1 MSERIAADLC
11 IIGAGSGGL
20 SVAAGA
26 AQMGARTV
34 LVERARMG
42 GECLNTGCVPS
53 KSLIAA
59 AKHAAQAR
67 ASAAFGVMLP
77 EPAIDFAAV
86 MRHVQGVIAA
96 LAPQDSAERFA
107 GLGVRVIRAEARF
120 AAPDE
125 VTAGDLSI
133 RARRIVIATGS
144 APTVP
149 PIPGLDAA
157 PFFTNETIFENS
169 VRPEHLV
176 VIGGGPVG
184 LELAQAHR
192 LLGSR
197 VTVLEAGRA
206 LAKDDPELAALLLER
221 LRADGIHLI
230 EGARVLRVERAGA
243 EVAVAFDGGAGEQ
256 RIAASHLLIAA
267 GRRATLAGLAL
278 DKAGIATD
286 AKGALVLD
294 RRLRTTNR
302 HVYAVGDAAGGP
314 QFTHAATYQA
324 GIVIRNALFR
334 LPAKV
339 DYRAMPWATYTAPEL
354 AQVGMTEAQARER
367 YGGDVTILR
376 SPFFDN
382 DRAHAERTTAGLVK
396 VVTRRN
402 GRILG
407 ASILGAAA
415 GELVALW
422 GLAIEGRVKLKTI
435 AQMIAPYPTFSEAS
449 KRAAGGFYAPRLFG
463 EGTRR
468 LVRFLARFG

>member
-1 MSERIAADLC
+1 M
-11 IIGAGSGGL
+11 L
-20 SVAAGA
+20 S
-26 AQMGARTV
+26 
-34 LVERARMG
+34 
-42 GECLNTGCVPS
+42 
-53 KSLIAA
+53 
-59 AKHAAQAR
+59 
-67 ASAAFGVMLP
+67 

-86 MRHVQGVIAA
+86 MRHVHGVIAA
-96 LAPQDSAERFA
+96 LAPQDSEERFA
-107 GLGVRVIRAEARF
+107 GLGVQVIRAEARF
-120 AAPDE
+120 TAPDA
-125 VTAGDLSI
+125 VTAGDTVI

-144 APTVP
+144 TPAIP
-149 PIPGLDAA
+149 PVPGLESA
-157 PFFTNETIFENS
+157 PFFTNETIFDNA

-221 LRADGIHLI
+221 LRADGVVLI
-230 EGARVLRVERAGA
+230 EGARIAQVERAG
-243 EVAVAFDGGAGEQ
+243 EGVAVMFDYGAGEH
-256 RIAASHLLIAA
+256 RLAASHLLVAA

-278 DKAGIATD
+278 DRAGIATD
-286 AKGALVLD
+286 ASGALVLD

-302 HVYAVGDAAGGP
+302 RIYAVGDVAGGP
-314 QFTHAATYQA
+314 QFTHAAAYQA
-324 GIVIRNALFR
+324 GIVLRNALFR

-339 DYRAMPWATYTAPEL
+339 DYRALPWVTYTAPEL
-354 AQVGMTEAQARER
+354 AQVGMTEAQARAR
-367 YGGDVTILR
+367 FGSDIAILR
-376 SPFFDN
+376 SPFCDN
-382 DRAHAERTTAGLVK
+382 DRAYAERATAGLVK

-422 GLAIEGRVKLKTI
+422 GLAIAGGVTLKTI
-435 AQMIAPYPTFSEAS
+435 AQMITPYPTFGEAS
-449 KRAAGGFYAPRLFG
+449 KRAAGGFYAPKLFG